1 MVKFRSYFERHYP
14 RLERIIAAIALIN
27 LGLVFFDLSYI
38 GLRPIYRQYLPAI
51 VQVYDPVKGI
61 VSHPQTEAYQIQVDT
76 LSQQLAAPNPQPL
89 QIETSLSNL
98 RRLSRRITTERVFI
112 TPNGDDSLATLQ
124 QVLQARTGQRS
135 AQAAFDQFW
144 SADYLS
150 ARGWHPELAF
160 WNSQIR
166 PFFAAN
172 YYRQIT
178 ALGWPVDYFW
188 LIDLPFVLI
197 FAVDIVNRIRAS
209 YQRNSHLTWVEAA
222 LRRWYDLFLLL
233 PFWRGLRA
241 ISVALRLYQVDLLNL
256 EPVRAE
262 AQRDVVVTVG
272 VDIAGIAGIEIIEQ
286 MQDSI
291 RQGDLLGLT
300 AWLDPATDTQGEVE
314 IVAEEEI
321 TAIAHRL
328 YRVGVHDVL
337 PQVQPDL
344 EDLVQHSIA
353 TTLEQLPGYPNV
365 NHVPGLAQ
373 LSKEFQQGLS
383 LALAR
388 GLYRTLT
395 SSLSDQKGEEISTRL
410 QHNFRNALATALSQN
425 NTREEIESRLIRTLE
440 KFKLNYVKSLTEA
453 GGEKLAE
460 RTELLRKQIS

>member
-14 RLERIIAAIALIN
+14 KLERTIATIALIN
-27 LGLVFFDLSYI
+27 LGLVFFDLSYLS
-38 GLRPIYRQYLPAI
+38 LRPVYRQYLPAI
-51 VQVYDPVKGI
+51 THIYDPVKGI
-61 VSHPQTEAYQIQVDT
+61 VTHPQTEAYQAQVDV
-76 LSQQLAAPNPQPL
+76 LSQQLAAPNPQPS
-89 QIETSLSNL
+89 QMETSLSNL
-98 RRLSRRITTERVFI
+98 RSWSQPLMTERVFT
-112 TPNGDDSLATLQ
+112 TPNGDDTLATLQ
-124 QVLQARTGQRS
+124 QALQARTGQRS
-135 AQAAFDQFW
+135 AQAAFNRFW

-150 ARGWHPELAF
+150 QRGWQPELTF

-166 PFFAAN
+166 PFFEAN
-172 YYRQIT
+172 YYRQMT
-178 ALGWPVDYFW
+178 ALGVPVDYFW

-197 FAVDIVNRIRAS
+197 FAVDIINRIRVS
-209 YQRNSHLTWVEAA
+209 HRRNAHLTWVEAT

-233 PFWRGLRA
+233 PFWRGLRVLP
-241 ISVALRLYQVDLLNL
+241 VALRLYQVDMLNL

-291 RQGDLLGLT
+291 RKGDLLGLT
-300 AWLDPATDTQGEVE
+300 AWIDPTTDVQSDVE

-328 YRVGVHDVL
+328 YKVGIQDVL

-353 TTLEQLPGYPNV
+353 TTLEQLPGYPQM
-365 NHVPGLAQ
+365 NHVPGLER
-373 LSKEFQQGLS
+373 LSREFKQGLS

-388 GLYRTLT
+388 GLYRTFT

-410 QHNFRNALATALSQN
+410 QHNFRNALAMALSQS
-425 NTREEIESRLIRTLE
+425 NTRQEIESRLISALE

>member
-14 RLERIIAAIALIN
+14 KLERAIATIALIN
-27 LGLVFFDLSYI
+27 LGLVFFDLSYLS
-38 GLRPIYRQYLPAI
+38 LRPVYRQYLPAI
-51 VQVYDPVKGI
+51 THIYDPVKGI
-61 VSHPQTEAYQIQVDT
+61 VAHPQTAAYQAQVDA
-76 LSQQLAAPNPQPL
+76 LRQQLAAPNPQPS

-98 RRLSRRITTERVFI
+98 RSWSQPLTTERVFT
-112 TPNGDDSLATLQ
+112 TPDGDDALATLQ
-124 QVLQARTGQRS
+124 QALQFRTGQRS
-135 AQAAFDQFW
+135 AQAAFDRFW

-150 ARGWHPELAF
+150 QRRWQSELTF

-166 PFFAAN
+166 PFFEAN
-172 YYRQIT
+172 YYRKIT
-178 ALGWPVDYFW
+178 VLGMPVDYFW

-197 FAVDIVNRIRAS
+197 FAVDIVNRIRMS
-209 YQRNSHLTWVEAA
+209 YRRNVHLTWVEAA

-233 PFWRGLRA
+233 PFWRGLRVLP
-241 ISVALRLYQVDLLNL
+241 VALRLYQVDMLNL
-256 EPVRAE
+256 EPLRAE

-300 AWLDPATDTQGEVE
+300 AWIDPATDTQGEVE
-314 IVAEEEI
+314 IVAEKEI

-328 YRVGVHDVL
+328 YKVGVHDVL

-344 EDLVQHSIA
+344 EALVQHSIA
-353 TTLEQLPGYPNV
+353 NTLEQLPGYPKM
-365 NHVPGLAQ
+365 NHVPGLEQ
-373 LSKEFQQGLS
+373 LSKEFRQGLS

-388 GLYRTLT
+388 GLYHTLT
-395 SSLSDQKGEEISTRL
+395 SSLSDQKGENISTRL

-425 NTREEIESRLIRTLE
+425 NTRQDIESRLISALE
-440 KFKLNYVKSLTEA
+440 KFKLNYVKALTEA